1 MKKFPWDRSG
11 KPNKPSKDMGK
22 HVKDLNDA
30 VKGKDRTGDTPKPK
44 QFIKS
49 KKGC

>member
-22 HVKDLNDA
+22 RVMGFNDA
-30 VKGKDRTGDTPKPK
+30 KKDTKRNGDTPKPK
-44 QFIKS
+44 QFKGS
-49 KKGC
+49 KGC